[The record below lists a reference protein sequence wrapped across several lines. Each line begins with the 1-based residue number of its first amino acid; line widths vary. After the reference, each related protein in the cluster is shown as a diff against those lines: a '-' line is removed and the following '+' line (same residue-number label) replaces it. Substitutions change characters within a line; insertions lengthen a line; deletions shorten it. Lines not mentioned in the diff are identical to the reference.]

1 MEENR
6 TTDTMRQR
14 AAPRHRKRAS
24 DQGRPLSLPQP
35 LKASLH
41 LLIPPSPG
49 PLSQGQA
56 KGQWEYK
63 VEYAFFSFSPS

>member
-6 TTDTMRQR
+6 TTDTMRQS

-35 LKASLH
+35 LKAAPAYPHPAQSRA
-41 LLIPPSPG
+41 SEPG
-49 PLSQGQA
+49 AS
-56 KGQWEYK
+56 
-63 VEYAFFSFSPS
+63 